1 MQKTGYSIYQR
12 NNLERSS
19 SPYLVQH
26 AGNPVWWQEW
36 TGDVVKY
43 AVEVNKPLFVSVG
56 YATCH
61 WCHVMANEAFSDEET
76 AAYLNDTYI
85 CIKVDREQ
93 RPDIDQFMM
102 DFINRQNGTGGWPLN
117 VFLTPELH
125 PVYALTYAP
134 GRNTPGM
141 HSFISIAQKVYEFY
155 EKNID
160 KIPEFTGIEN
170 RPPVIGENSLVRLLS
185 DYYDPENGGFGS
197 SHKFPPH
204 STLLFLL
211 YQMSI
216 DESPSIRT
224 ICTKTLDTM
233 LLRGLNDHLQGGIFR
248 YCVDTEWTIP
258 HFEKMLYDQAMAL
271 WVFSLAFRMTGREG
285 YRRMSEKILE
295 CLQES
300 FETDGMYI
308 SAHDA
313 DTDHHEG
320 LTYLW
325 SYDQLREVLSPE
337 EFSAFS
343 DSYHITSHGNF
354 EGSNHLV
361 RTNEKPLEEIE
372 EKLLRI
378 RRTRKQPSR
387 DDKILCGT
395 NALTAV
401 SMIQA
406 ARYLDNP
413 SLEGKASKLV
423 RNIKT
428 RFWKGRSLGHSIYS
442 GILQEQPFLFDAA
455 ALLTAVTLLYEED
468 SGWSAFMD
476 DLADYVRS
484 FREGEK
490 WIESRTIDF
499 PPVYASWFDHPVP
512 SSVSLARFGLARY
525 EVLKGRDLPA
535 MEYRQPF
542 QSDFSNL
549 NAMIHNGLFHIFTSN
564 DFLEWSKLPVN
575 SIQLRGKHEQDC
587 YMGVCSPLTGH
598 GPSL

>member
-1 MQKTGYSIYQR
+1 
-12 NNLERSS
+12 
-19 SPYLVQH
+19 
-26 AGNPVWWQEW
+26 
-36 TGDVVKY
+36 
-43 AVEVNKPLFVSVG
+43 
-56 YATCH
+56 
-61 WCHVMANEAFSDEET
+61 
-76 AAYLNDTYI
+76 
-85 CIKVDREQ
+85 
-93 RPDIDQFMM
+93 
-102 DFINRQNGTGGWPLN
+102 
-117 VFLTPELH
+117 
-125 PVYALTYAP
+125 
-134 GRNTPGM
+134 
-141 HSFISIAQKVYEFY
+141 
-155 EKNID
+155 
-160 KIPEFTGIEN
+160 
-170 RPPVIGENSLVRLLS
+170 
-185 DYYDPENGGFGS
+185 
-197 SHKFPPH
+197 
-204 STLLFLL
+204 
-211 YQMSI
+211 
-216 DESPSIRT
+216 
-224 ICTKTLDTM
+224 
-233 LLRGLNDHLQGGIFR
+233 
-248 YCVDTEWTIP
+248 
-258 HFEKMLYDQAMAL
+258 
-271 WVFSLAFRMTGREG
+271 MTGRG
-285 YRRMSEKILE
+285 VYRLMSEKILV
-295 CLQES
+295 CLQDS
-300 FETDGMYI
+300 FETEGMYI

-378 RRTRKQPSR
+378 RRKRMQPSR
-387 DDKILCGT
+387 DNKILCGT

-401 SMIQA
+401 GLIQA

-413 SLEGKASKLV
+413 SLEGKASELV

-428 RFWKGRSLGHSIYS
+428 RFWNGRSLGHSIYN
-442 GILQEQPFLFDAA
+442 GILQEQTFLFDAA
-455 ALLTAVTLLYEED
+455 ALLTAVTLLCEED
-468 SGWSAFMD
+468 TGWSAFMD

-490 WIESRTIDF
+490 WIESRTSDF

-525 EVLKGRDLPA
+525 EVLKGKDLHTL
-535 MEYRQPF
+535 EYRQPF

-564 DFLEWSKLPVN
+564 DFFEWSKLPVN

-598 GPSL
+598 GPS